1 MDAEQASLIKY
12 CARHPKVETRLAC
25 GRCEKPICPRC
36 MLQTDVGAR
45 CQECA
50 RVQKSP
56 LVTLK
61 PSQLAAVIAVAAVQ
75 AVGLG
80 AAWGLLFDEVRRLWL
95 LPWLVAIG
103 VGYLIG
109 EGVRWASN
117 RKQAPE
123 LAWIAALATILAFGI
138 SVYVGVEFG
147 NGRIELIF
155 RDIFNIFGVAL
166 AVYMAVLRV
175 RRF

>member
-1 MDAEQASLIKY
+1 MDTEQASLTKY

-36 MLQTDVGAR
+36 MVQTDVGAR
-45 CQECA
+45 CQDCA

-56 LVTLK
+56 LVVLK
-61 PSQLAAVIAVAAVQ
+61 PSQMAAVLLVAAVQ

-80 AAWGLLFDEVRRLWL
+80 AAWGILFADIRRVWL
-95 LPWLVAIG
+95 LPWLISIG

-117 RKQAPE
+117 RKQAPI
-123 LAWIAALATILAFGI
+123 LAWIAALATIAAFGI
-138 SVYVGVEFG
+138 SVYVWAELR
-147 NGRIELIF
+147 NIRIRFILQ
-155 RDIFNIFGVAL
+155 DIFTIFGVAL
-166 AVYMAVLRV
+166 AVYMAVTRV